1 MAQFQIIDE
10 YDVEVCKLPYE
21 KALSF
26 CDYLNSI
33 GIKAKAKEGYSNFYI
48 IYVTNEADKL
58 KAKLELVRHSDSA
71 FFKEFEK
78 ASWKSG
84 KTVSSRKRLNSNS
97 LPFTYNLFSVV
108 SIVQILCVIVY
119 VLSLID
125 QDLVIFNLAL
135 GKFEQFT
142 NPINYYKL
150 FTPALVHFSLMHI
163 AFNLIMFEALGRP
176 IENNFGSVKMFSLVV
191 GIAAISNVFQY
202 IFTSDQAVFGG
213 LSGVVYGL
221 IGYSAVISLMKKAP
235 SNFKVIPGL
244 FAVSFIFILFGFFL
258 NGIANVCHLSGLLLG
273 SLIALFDCKFRL
285 K

>member
-10 YDVEVCKLPYE
+10 FDVEVCKLPYE

-84 KTVSSRKRLNSNS
+84 KTVSATKRLSSNS

-125 QDLVIFNLAL
+125 QDLPYEVSRVQFVDPSLSHPSRWSRARWPPKCQKQGQSSGFWPLDLQRTLGCL
-135 GKFEQFT
+135 GK
-142 NPINYYKL
+142 PRGSDLSAKGWKR
-150 FTPALVHFSLMHI
+150 S
-163 AFNLIMFEALGRP
+163 RP
-176 IENNFGSVKMFSLVV
+176 
-191 GIAAISNVFQY
+191 
-202 IFTSDQAVFGG
+202 
-213 LSGVVYGL
+213 
-221 IGYSAVISLMKKAP
+221 
-235 SNFKVIPGL
+235 
-244 FAVSFIFILFGFFL
+244 
-258 NGIANVCHLSGLLLG
+258 
-273 SLIALFDCKFRL
+273 
-285 K
+285 